1 MSLRKI
7 QPVIQSMIS
16 LFIAL
21 STMGSQSLAADF
33 VRWTGKDDANGAFP
47 HVVETLAQKLGVAL
61 ETDAFKLNE
70 DRDLAFTHFSHYL
83 QTSGGI
89 PLEGASIRIWTD
101 RSTGRLI
108 QMEANIERP
117 KSVLT
122 VTAAVRAELTRRF
135 GRSTNLNI
143 SDFSGDGRLHRTV
156 TRALAKHDDAKA
168 SLAGSRLVWAN
179 GKLVAVSRLKGK
191 RGEHEVRVDALS
203 GMVIGSAYVPYPQSD
218 ELAVEADVFPVYE
231 EFEGTILARKR
242 VTLRHILPTVRMSTV
257 DPFSPLRD
265 TRYLESRMNPQAAAT
280 PEGRRAG
287 YWSEATVRQRV
298 TALSSAVPEFSNAFQ
313 DGGVSIAG
321 RFCSVMIHPDAINTY
336 KNFNFTPKFSAFAN
350 YDWKETTTDGKP
362 DYEMLI
368 NASYYGKPLAT
379 IEESLARPATR
390 HPFHDPQTYLNE
402 GFDELQVY
410 HGVSQFFDSLHTRGF
425 TDPELSTRP
434 FLAFLFNPDIA
445 MRDNAFY
452 TDDTINFTTY
462 SPTSDNAARN
472 NETIWHELGHGLM
485 DRLMGNAWGGY
496 LKLADTGGLSEGMA
510 DFTADIVL
518 RTVVGNDDFPGR
530 SHMRINNHTGF
541 LLTNEVHDDGEAY
554 GGAMHDI
561 LDRAMSQW
569 GVEGIHKVADLTMET
584 MRLTRYHPHLT
595 AADFFDHMLFADE
608 LGRPGVRESG
618 ELQTM
623 ISESLASRNFVRDGQ
638 TSANLSIKHQGKE
651 VLAGEPGSRDHEIV
665 LELGQEETKPLNL
678 EFSVAEGDQFKFHYP
693 LKARLYKSERGALQG
708 AIHWDGEERGPVEF
722 TVAAAN
728 QSIDASVTVTG
739 KCDYVNRED
748 GSCSDYVYLLLFDET
763 VSSDH
768 PVAKKRFY
776 ARIKTKK

>member
-1 MSLRKI
+1 MTRRII
-7 QPVIQSMIS
+7 QPLLPLMITIIMTSTQIQ
-16 LFIAL
+16 
-21 STMGSQSLAADF
+21 AADF
-33 VRWTGKDDANGAFP
+33 VRWTGQDDSNGSFD
-47 HVVETLAQKLGVAL
+47 HVVATLAQKLGVAL
-61 ETDAFKLNE
+61 DVNAFQLNE
-70 DRDLAFTHFSHYL
+70 DRDLAFTHFSHHL

-101 RSTGRLI
+101 RSSGRLI

-122 VTAAVRAELTRRF
+122 ATSAARAELSRRF
-135 GRSTNLNI
+135 GRSTNFHME
-143 SDFSGDGRLHRTV
+143 DFSGDGRLRRSI
-156 TRALAKHDDAKA
+156 TRAVAKHEDPKA
-168 SLAGSRLVWAN
+168 TLAGERLVWAN
-179 GKLVAVSRLKGK
+179 GRLVAVSRLKAK
-191 RGEHEVRVDALS
+191 RGQHEVRVDALTGNILS
-203 GMVIGSAYVPYPQSD
+203 SVYLPYPQSD
-218 ELAVEADVFPVYE
+218 EIAVEADVFPVYE
-231 EFEGTILARKR
+231 EFEGAILPRER

-257 DPFSPLRD
+257 DPFSPIRD

-298 TALSSAVPEFSNAFQ
+298 HALSSAVPELSNAFQ

-321 RFCSVMIHPDAINTY
+321 RYCSVMIHPDAIKTY
-336 KNFNFTPKFSAFAN
+336 KNTGFTPKFSAFAN
-350 YDWKETTTDGKP
+350 YDWKETSTDGQP

-379 IEESLARPATR
+379 IDESLSRPATR

-410 HGVSQFFDSLHTRGF
+410 HGVSQFFDSLHARGF

-510 DFTADIVL
+510 DFTADMVL
-518 RTVVGNDDFPGR
+518 RTVVGNNDFPGR
-530 SHMRINNHTGF
+530 SRMRINNHTGF

-561 LDRAMSQW
+561 LDRAMEQW
-569 GVEGIHKVADLTMET
+569 GVEGVHKVADLTMET

-595 AADFFDHMLFADE
+595 AADFFEHMQFADA
-608 LGRPGVRESG
+608 LGRPGVREPH
-618 ELQTM
+618 ELETL
-623 ISESLASRNFVRDGQ
+623 ISESLARRNFVRQGQ
-638 TSANLSIKHQGKE
+638 VAANLSIKHEGKE
-651 VLAGEPGSRDHEIV
+651 VLAGEPGSRDHEV
-665 LELGQEETKPLNL
+665 ALELGPDETKQLSL
-678 EFSVAEGDQFKFHYP
+678 EFSVNDGDQFKFHYP

-708 AIHWDGEERGPVEF
+708 AVRWGGEEQGPVEF
-722 TVAAAN
+722 TVPAAN
-728 QSIDASVTVTG
+728 QPVDASVTVTG
-739 KCDYVNRED
+739 TCDYVNRED

-763 VSSDH
+763 VSADH

-776 ARIKTKK
+776 ARIKSKKL